1 MTLMRDECYVFD
13 TNTLVSAALMKRSV
27 PRQALTMAVATGAL
41 LFTDRTLSELTMVL
55 ARPKFDRYFK
65 DGERESFLVDLVQQA
80 HVIVAPGTIVA
91 CRDPKDDMFLD
102 LAVHGAA
109 AAIVTGDADLLVLH
123 PFRAIPI
130 LTPQQFLAR

>member
-1 MTLMRDECYVFD
+1 MTLMRKCYVFD
-13 TNTLVSAALMKRSV
+13 TNTLVSAALFFQSV
-27 PRQALTMAVATGAL
+27 PQQAFAQALLTGQL
-41 LFTDRTLSELTMVL
+41 LVSARTANELTTVL
-55 ARPKFDRYFK
+55 LRPNFDRYLARAR
-65 DGERESFLVDLVQQA
+65 REQFLSNLFSQSRLVM
-80 HVIVAPGTIVA
+80 APGTIIA

-123 PFRAIPI
+123 PFRNIPI